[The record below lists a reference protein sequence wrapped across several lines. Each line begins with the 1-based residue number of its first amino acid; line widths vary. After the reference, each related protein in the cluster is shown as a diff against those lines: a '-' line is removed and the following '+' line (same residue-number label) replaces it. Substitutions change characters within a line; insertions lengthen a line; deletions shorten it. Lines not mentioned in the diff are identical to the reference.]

1 MDHDQNFKN
10 LILDYPHDALEFF
23 ASREAQHISRDVR
36 MTPIREEQ
44 LKDRLGDRFRELDV
58 PLLVEWPD
66 GAREAVLFVLEEE
79 TDTKRFSNH
88 RLAHYCLDLSELMKT
103 DRVVPVVI
111 FLKSGGFPGRLA
123 LGTDVRTYLIFDYI
137 HLVPADLLY
146 EEYRESDN
154 IVALLNLPNMRY
166 RPEQRVDVYADA
178 VRGFRRQEPDP
189 NKLLKYLDFI
199 DMYAALDEEERK
211 VYILK
216 YPEEAKIMTTF
227 AERFRNE
234 GRNEGRRE
242 GWQDMLMDALIVK
255 FNTIPDEVKNTISTL
270 KDSLK
275 LKDLHRHAIMC
286 NDIGEFKDKLN
297 RIAG

>member
-36 MTPIREEQ
+36 ITPIREEQ

-79 TDTKRFSNH
+79 SDTKRFSIH

-111 FLKSGGFPGRLA
+111 FLRLGEFPSKLA
-123 LGTDVRTYLIFDYI
+123 LGTELRTYLSFDFI
-137 HLVPADLLY
+137 RITLADLWY
-146 EEYRESDN
+146 EEYRESNN

-166 RPEQRVDVYADA
+166 RPDQRVDVYAAA
-178 VRGFRRQEPDP
+178 VRGFRRREPDP
-189 NKLLKYLDFI
+189 NKLLKYLDFV

-216 YPEEAKIMTTF
+216 YPEEANIMTTF

-234 GRNEGRRE
+234 GRDEGR
-242 GWQDMLMDALIVK
+242 QDMLLDALNMK
-255 FNTIPDEVKNTISTL
+255 FHSVPQEIQDKVFSL
-270 KDSLK
+270 KDPPK
-275 LKDLHRHAIMC
+275 LKDLLQYVFLC
-286 NDIGEFKDKLN
+286 DDLGQFQDKLN

>member
-10 LILDYPHDALEFF
+10 LILDYPRDALEFF
-23 ASREAQHISRDVR
+23 APREARSIPRDVR
-36 MTPIREEQ
+36 ITPIREEQ

-66 GAREAVLFVLEEE
+66 GAREAILFVLEEE
-79 TDTKRFSNH
+79 SDTKRFSIH

-166 RPEQRVDVYADA
+166 RPEQRVDVYAAA

-211 VYILK
+211 V
-216 YPEEAKIMTTF
+216 TF
-227 AERFRNE
+227 SNTQ
-234 GRNEGRRE
+234 RR
-242 GWQDMLMDALIVK
+242 
-255 FNTIPDEVKNTISTL
+255 PIS
-270 KDSLK
+270 
-275 LKDLHRHAIMC
+275 
-286 NDIGEFKDKLN
+286 
-297 RIAG
+297 